1 MAAGPAG
8 GFIFGLLNA
17 GDPDPNPVGR
27 FFYACMMA
35 VQTPLHAG
43 FPPRVEAQADHAFK
57 VLPHIALSYV
67 FHFEYNGRDFK
78 IRNVP
83 ASVITRF
90 SKRHQQIDEES
101 EKPIE
106 REGGDAHADGASL
119 RT

>member
-57 VLPHIALSYV
+57 VWPHIALSYV
-67 FHFEYNGRDFK
+67 LIQGWFVFREVKRD
-78 IRNVP
+78 R
-83 ASVITRF
+83 
-90 SKRHQQIDEES
+90 
-101 EKPIE
+101 KPK
-106 REGGDAHADGASL
+106 G
-119 RT
+119 